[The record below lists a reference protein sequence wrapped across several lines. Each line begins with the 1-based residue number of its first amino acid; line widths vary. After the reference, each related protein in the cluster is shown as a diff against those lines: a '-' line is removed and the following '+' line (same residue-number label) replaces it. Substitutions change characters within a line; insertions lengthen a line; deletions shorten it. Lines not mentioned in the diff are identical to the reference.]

1 MNCLDSSYLIDYLE
15 AHDGAKGWLESNE
28 EQPLATTTVALY
40 ETYRGILWSGSSM
53 TMDGVFETFNWA
65 IVLPF
70 DEAAA
75 REAALIQRELR
86 ENGTPV
92 GTPDV
97 MIGAITRSVDS
108 TVVTRDSDFD
118 YIPNLSVENY

>member
-15 AHDGAKGWLESNE
+15 GHDGAKTWLQSNE
-28 EQPLATTTVALY
+28 EGPLATTTIALY
-40 ETYRGILWSGSSM
+40 ETYRGVLWSQSSM
-53 TMDGVFETFNWA
+53 TMDNVFEAFDWA
-65 IVLPF
+65 TVLPF
-70 DEAAA
+70 NEAAA

-97 MIGAITRSVDS
+97 MIGGIARSVGG
-108 TVVTRDSDFD
+108 TVVTRDSDFNR
-118 YIPNLSVENY
+118 IPELNIENY

>member
-15 AHDGAKGWLESNE
+15 GNDGVQTWLESNE
-28 EQPLATTTVALY
+28 EAPLATTTVALY
-40 ETYRGILWSGSSM
+40 ETYRGVLWSGSSM
-53 TMDGVFETFNWA
+53 TMDDVFETFDWA
-65 IVLPF
+65 AVLPF

-75 REAALIQRELR
+75 REAALIQRELH

-97 MIGAITRSVDS
+97 MIGAVARSIGG
-108 TVVTRDSDFD
+108 TVVTRDNDFD
-118 YIPNLSVENY
+118 HVRNLSVENY